1 MMQGRLA
8 EDRGQ
13 ESLMPRPYILSHND
27 KWFIFLGCTLVALCT
42 SKAEAL
48 ELQREWIRKSQS
60 FSSLDDIYVMPT
72 LPDRPAALLEN
83 GNN

>member
-1 MMQGRLA
+1 MI
-8 EDRGQ
+8 
-13 ESLMPRPYILSHND
+13 MPRPYILCHND
-27 KWFIFLGCTLVALCT
+27 KWFVFLGCSLVALCT

-60 FSSLDDIYVMPT
+60 IASGHEDPYLMPT
-72 LPDRPAALLEN
+72 LPDPSTMLLEN